1 MNANGGQAGVES
13 RAASRF
19 RVRWPVELENGNG
32 RTRDISATGMYLE
45 SDIRVA
51 PGTLL
56 KFAVMLPRHRG
67 IAEKLECLGRVVRQE
82 RHGAGGFGIGVEL
95 QGFHFTGVGV

>member
-1 MNANGGQAGVES
+1 MNANSSNPGMDG
-13 RAASRF
+13 RAAPRF
-19 RVRWPVELENGNG
+19 KVRWPVELEDGSG

-45 SDIRVA
+45 CDIRVT